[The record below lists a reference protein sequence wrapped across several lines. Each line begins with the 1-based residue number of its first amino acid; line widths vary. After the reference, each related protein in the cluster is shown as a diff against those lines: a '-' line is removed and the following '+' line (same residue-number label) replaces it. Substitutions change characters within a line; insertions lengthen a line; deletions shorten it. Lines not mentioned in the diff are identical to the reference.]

1 MFATEKKFGVIK
13 LMEDNETADMQIK
26 FQRSG
31 LLARVTLTS
40 VSWNPCFG
48 TKYKSKA
55 ILAYDTDRAT
65 LLLEFGKIERIYQVL
80 GLIYFELNLIQK
92 VLVKRFNHTKYTKI
106 LITAK
111 QLFPMIIFSVIMC
124 STRK

>member
-1 MFATEKKFGVIK
+1 
-13 LMEDNETADMQIK
+13 MEDNETADIQIK

-55 ILAYDTDRAT
+55 ILAYDTDPAT
-65 LLLEFGKIERIYQVL
+65 LLLEFGKIETIYQVL
-80 GLIYFELNLIQK
+80 GFIYFELNLIQK
-92 VLVKRFNHTKYTKI
+92 VFFIVSYDNLLGYYV
-106 LITAK
+106 
-111 QLFPMIIFSVIMC
+111 
-124 STRK
+124 